1 MSEKWTNPAARKTKM
16 LLLIGPSTGMTAG
29 VAGVLTGLMT
39 DLEILTLMLAAAG
52 VAGQVIPALAV
63 AAHSLR
69 RIARVAVTGRLPER
83 DEPTRLAIS
92 GYLASFAIAIPGGL
106 GAAIL
111 GGAEERPGVGMG
123 GAILVGA
130 LCLAAAWLN
139 LRLMRVRPNP
149 EGRNGQAEQ
158 TG

>member
-63 AAHSLR
+63 ADPLGTDEVGSR
-69 RIARVAVTGRLPER
+69 PSRYPE
-83 DEPTRLAIS
+83 D
-92 GYLASFAIAIPGGL
+92 
-106 GAAIL
+106 
-111 GGAEERPGVGMG
+111 
-123 GAILVGA
+123 
-130 LCLAAAWLN
+130 W
-139 LRLMRVRPNP
+139 VRPSW
-149 EGRNGQAEQ
+149 EGRRNGPTSEWA
-158 TG
+158 GPSWWGPCAWRPHG

>member
-1 MSEKWTNPAARKTKM
+1 MSEKWTNPAGRKTRM
-16 LLLIGPSTGMTAG
+16 LLLIGPSAGMAAG
-29 VAGVLTGLMT
+29 VAGILTGLMT
-39 DLEILTLMLAAAG
+39 DREAVTVSLVAAA
-52 VAGQVIPALAV
+52 VAGQVIPAFAV
-63 AAHSLR
+63 AGHSLR
-69 RIARVAVTGRLPER
+69 RAARVAVTGRIPER

-111 GGAEERPGVGMG
+111 GGAEERPDVGMG

-130 LCLAAAWLN
+130 LFLAAAWLN
-139 LRLMRVRPNP
+139 LRLMRGRPNP

-158 TG
+158 TP